1 MKQDS
6 HPLVVSVCYVRLLA
20 SELHASARFAA
31 DIFGLQ
37 RVAEKNGEIAF
48 RSDNGFRT
56 LSFSDGLSQS
66 SSIGIEVWDEQA
78 PDQVEQRL
86 SRNGFAVSR
95 ATAHDCQLRYVQ
107 TALLASHGSS
117 NSIDLSVRPDQI
129 GSRCFA
135 SRDAGI
141 S

>member
-37 RVAEKNGEIAF
+37 RVAEKNGEISF
-48 RSDNGFRT
+48 RSDNRFRT

-78 PDQVEQRL
+78 LDRKSTRL
-86 SRNGFAVSR
+86 NSSHQIISYAVF
-95 ATAHDCQLRYVQ
+95 CLK
-107 TALLASHGSS
+107 
-117 NSIDLSVRPDQI
+117 
-129 GSRCFA
+129 
-135 SRDAGI
+135 
-141 S
+141 